1 MTTNKDFKEFQ
12 KFLAEKNQEQIDE
25 GAVSKVINTGITGY
39 MGYETGSAIKD
50 KRYGDAV
57 SSGLSMMPG
66 PVGWA
71 AVASDAIGKAAK
83 TEKGKAQG
91 EWVRKNVPGAETV
104 ANYMRKAGEAIGIR
118 EPSKPQE
125 PETPKE
131 PEIAKAPEAPETPK
145 ASETPKPI
153 NTDISKSLTPDYSSY
168 AKGKQFKTSD
178 EESGGKKK
186 MSDKKKSI
194 SEALA
199 EVQRLQEENFLKEV
213 FEILEKDGIDI
224 NEHYDYL
231 EEAGIFDVI
240 RLGGKAAKYAGHK
253 ALDAANY
260 IKGQITGRGSTVYR
274 DPSGFQFRRA
284 NPPKPPVQGPPAPV
298 PTPAAPKTS
307 LGTKVARAGVVGLG
321 LAAGNEA
328 LKGLGVIG
336 AKSGEESKAE
346 APSGDA
352 ATPAETPKTETPK
365 TSPETK
371 QSFKQAFAAA
381 RKAAAEKGAKATG
394 QFEYSGKKYQTNLAP
409 AKGAEKYV
417 SMGKQ
422 TKVGV
427 PSPKAETPKPEA
439 PKANTA
445 AAPAPKTTSL
455 PAMASPET
463 AQPMRM
469 PKSIGGETEKAPGF
483 QIKMPWDT
491 ESGGKSKGK
500 QKMSEEHID
509 EMTPFEKTFAQKMKQ
524 LGPGKTYRDPGT
536 GKDIL
541 LKYGQNKPKAPGQ
554 SVPKAAGPK
563 GPQDNPGLR
572 SANPQFLRP
581 RPDKSLSSISPGRDP
596 AKIDYSKNNQG
607 KPETLP
613 STTRDSAE
621 DPARGV
627 QRLPGGG
634 EKGVGTPGG
643 TLSLERPAQT
653 PKVSSP
659 SDSGLVSNRPRPGQE
674 APGAAASDFV
684 RRELGQSPMKSDS
697 SPPPASTPSSS
708 IPPSMKVPASM
719 SGSGS
724 AKDVVGSPTSR
735 FGFGSV
741 SSVGRTES
749 GGKKKMKESTG
760 NPFIDSFLE
769 LQNTKA
775 GNVFEAAKKLS
786 DKQKKIA
793 SLAGHPDKIDAE
805 DFKALRAGKKM
816 EEADNS
822 DSADYLGA
830 GAVTSTPAKA
840 AKPAAPKKVM
850 GDPSYQGSGE
860 VTKDN
865 KPTRVK
871 EEVTFSDEEIAHIN
885 SVIEAFAPEA
895 PEENMSDGVSKK
907 MDRKTLTDS
916 KKVK

>member
-1 MTTNKDFKEFQ
+1 MITNKDFKEFR
-12 KFLAEKNQEQIDE
+12 KFLEDQKQYQINEGPLSSALKTGIKMATGTAAVGGGYSAADAARRGGSKEDVVKAGIE
-25 GAVSKVINTGITGY
+25 GAKSIVTEPVRKAKEKDYWGATTDVITTVNPAAAGLELAK
-39 MGYETGSAIKD
+39 MGAETDIGRK
-50 KRYGDAV
+50 
-57 SSGLSMMPG
+57 
-66 PVGWA
+66 
-71 AVASDAIGKAAK
+71 IGKAI
-83 TEKGKAQG
+83 GDY
-91 EWVRKNVPGAETV
+91 VPGAKAAAET
-104 ANYMRKAGEAIGIR
+104 AKKFRSAIGMK
-118 EPSKPQE
+118 SSFE
-125 PETPKE
+125 PEVKDEPK
-131 PEIAKAPEAPETPK
+131 AETPK
-145 ASETPKPI
+145 APEEPKPI

-168 AKGKQFKTSD
+168 AKSKQFKTSD

-186 MSDKKKSI
+186 MTDKKKSI

-199 EVQRLQEENFLKEV
+199 EVQHYVNEIKLPKYRKLPDGKFEKIPELKPDTSVGKTKLTPETP
-213 FEILEKDGIDI
+213 KSS
-224 NEHYDYL
+224 
-231 EEAGIFDVI
+231 
-240 RLGGKAAKYAGHK
+240 GG
-253 ALDAANY
+253 
-260 IKGQITGRGSTVYR
+260 GSGTTP
-274 DPSGFQFRRA
+274 PSE
-284 NPPKPPVQGPPAPV
+284 PPKGTEKAPEPPKDKKEPAP
-298 PTPAAPKTS
+298 APEKPKPS
-307 LGTKVARAGVVGLG
+307 LGKEIARGGLAGLALGAGV
-321 LAAGNEA
+321 EA
-328 LKGLGVIG
+328 LKGFGVIG
-336 AKSGEESKAE
+336 GKSDDEASKAE
-346 APSGDA
+346 APSTEA
-352 ATPAETPKTETPK
+352 PKTETPK
-365 TSPETK
+365 SSPETK
-371 QSFKQAFAAA
+371 QTFKQAFAAA
-381 RKAAAEKGAKATG
+381 RQAAAEKGKKATG
-394 QFEYSGKKYQTNLAP
+394 QFEYDGKKYQTNLAP

-422 TKVGV
+422 TKVDV
-427 PSPKAETPKPEA
+427 SQAKAPEA
-439 PKANTA
+439 PKAA
-445 AAPAPKTTSL
+445 PAPAPKATSI
-455 PAMASPET
+455 PSMASPET
-463 AQPMRM
+463 APPMRM
-469 PKSIGGETEKAPGF
+469 PKSIGGETEKAPEF

-491 ESGGKSKGK
+491 ESGGKTKGK
-500 QKMSEEHID
+500 KKMSEEHID

-524 LGPGKTYRDPGT
+524 LGTGKTYRDPGT

-581 RPDKSLSSISPGRDP
+581 RTDKPLSSISPGRDP

-613 STTRDSAE
+613 STARDSAE

-643 TLSLERPAQT
+643 TLSLERPSQT
-653 PKVSSP
+653 PKVSSS

-674 APGAAASDFV
+674 APGAAASNFV

-719 SGSGS
+719 SGADSS
-724 AKDVVGSPTSR
+724 KNVVGSPTSR

-741 SSVGRTES
+741 SSVGRMES

-793 SLAGHPDKIDAE
+793 SLAGHPGKIDAE

-822 DSADYLGA
+822 TSSDYLGA
-830 GAVTSTPAKA
+830 GAVTSTPAKSSKPSTA
-840 AKPAAPKKVM
+840 SKPAAPRKTSS
-850 GDPSYQGSGE
+850 DYQGSGE
-860 VTKDN
+860 VTMDS
-865 KPTRVK
+865 KPVRVK
-871 EEVTFSDEEIAHIN
+871 NEEVSFSDEEIAHLN
-885 SVIEAFAPEA
+885 SVLEAFAPEA